1 MNNERKKK
9 KMRKAVSLHSAKTL
23 NNRRN
28 PRLKKGVSNQTNA
41 SDTSFV
47 GGVVSVHLEQIGESS
62 IRLSR
67 RTIQSRQPA
76 KHIKIFVAGGEAID
90 RKIIQANSALSSKIK

>member
-1 MNNERKKK
+1 
-9 KMRKAVSLHSAKTL
+9 MRKAVSRHSAMTL
-23 NNRRN
+23 NSRHN
-28 PRLKKGVSNQTNA
+28 PRLKKKVTNQTNA
-41 SDTSFV
+41 SDTNLV

-67 RTIQSRQPA
+67 RTIHSRQVA

-90 RKIIQANSALSSKIK
+90 RKIIQANSIFSSKIK